1 MQTVQ
6 IYVDCFNSVLTSI
19 YQRFI
24 VLPTQIIKK
33 TQDNTFPHNWETLN
47 NYSSLTRMIV
57 YVKKKKINKN
67 CNFRVQSD
75 TFEYMVW
82 FNIFPRP
89 LL

>member
-57 YVKKKKINKN
+57 YVKKKKN
-67 CNFRVQSD
+67 Q
-75 TFEYMVW
+75 
-82 FNIFPRP
+82 
-89 LL
+89 